1 MGRSDEPSVAV
12 GLHGSSG
19 PGFDPSQYYVY
30 RDGQMHNALV
40 VVSFALVD
48 QRPGDGGFAVVPGEQ
63 ASIIYIYIIDPL
75 YLARYLDISIL
86 SISLSIRNSNS

>member
-48 QRPGDGGFAVVPGEQ
+48 QRPGDGGFAVVPGEL
-63 ASIIYIYIIDPL
+63 ASIIYIC
-75 YLARYLDISIL
+75 
-86 SISLSIRNSNS
+86 ISLSIRNSNN